1 MNLGFGYVDL
11 GLSLSFDMIITK
23 YNVVLALNMESKD
36 ITGTKLC
43 FMKSTKIFVK

>member
-11 GLSLSFDMIITK
+11 GFSLSFDMIITK
-23 YNVVLALNMESKD
+23 YSAALALNVRSKD